1 MSRPLCH
8 STLGLTLCILQYLS
22 NAQASGKP
30 VPTGTGGQPIL
41 TPELVA
47 RRAQRQ
53 KALADKKAAARKERV
68 EKLSQ
73 NLINK
78 LSIFTES
85 ARGDENDKAII
96 ASFKVC
102 CDSL

>member
-1 MSRPLCH
+1 M
-8 STLGLTLCILQYLS
+8 
-22 NAQASGKP
+22 
-30 VPTGTGGQPIL
+30 
-41 TPELVA
+41 
-47 RRAQRQ
+47 
-53 KALADKKAAARKERV
+53 

-102 CDSL
+102 HVMRYRLHCVC